1 MKLRL
6 LLLLLT
12 FSFQTKA
19 QTLPDE
25 MRITPDGRMLMIG
38 DQANTGFYNQLI
50 VNRID
55 LTFPSANYWTQL
67 TSNYATKTYI
77 PATLLVDGLSY
88 DSVGVR
94 LRGNTSYQQGGTYKK
109 SFKIELDNWKS
120 GQDHQGYSTI
130 KLNNMAQDPSM
141 MREVFFETQI
151 KRHIPCAKTSFVKL
165 YLNNSNWG
173 LYNNVQQL
181 NKDFLEEWYISNDG
195 TWWRADKP
203 VATGGPG
210 GGASWGDGT
219 AALNY
224 ISTDT
229 TLYKTYYTLKNTTK
243 LQPWDDLLTICN
255 KLNTIPIAQLADS
268 IENYLDL
275 DRTLW
280 YLASEIAWTDDD
292 SYVFKGKMD
301 YYVHY
306 ELESGRITPH
316 EFDGN
321 SSIATSR
328 ATTWSVF
335 YNANNANYPL
345 LNRLLANTDIRQ
357 RYLAHMRTIIA
368 EEFDTAQTNATL
380 NAYKALV
387 DTVVLNDTKKAFT
400 YNQFNTE
407 INVLKSFVNTRKN
420 FLNANTE
427 IQQVAPV
434 ITDAPYYVSGVQYQQ
449 PAAGQVVTIRTTVTS
464 TAGIDNVKLFFSP
477 GIVGRFFKTDMFDDG
492 AHDDL
497 AAGDGIFGGSIPG
510 YAAGTFLR
518 YYIQAASANTAKSVS
533 YFPAGAEHNV
543 FIYTVAPNSSSGGT
557 TVVINELMAQ
567 NLSAVA
573 DNAGE
578 FDDWIELYNTGNAPV
593 DLSGFYLTDN
603 TLNLDKWDI
612 PAGTI
617 IQPGDYLIVWAD
629 EDSSQGPYHA
639 NFKLS
644 GTGEALYLLDTA
656 QTLVDSVSWGQQTVD
671 LAYARRPNGIGS
683 FAIQGQTFAANND
696 NVNIAEIEIPATLSL
711 YPNPATATVTIQS
724 KDVRER
730 PIFIRNMIG
739 QLIQELPYAD
749 FTTADVSTMS
759 DGMYLVQCG
768 NAVKKMVV
776 KH

>member
-1 MKLRL
+1 
-6 LLLLLT
+6 
-12 FSFQTKA
+12 
-19 QTLPDE
+19 

-67 TSNYATKTYI
+67 TSNYVTKTYI

-94 LRGNTSYQQGGTYKK
+94 LRGNTSYQQGGTFKK
-109 SFKIELDNWKS
+109 SFKIELDHWKS

-181 NKDFLEEWYISNDG
+181 NKDFLEEWYMSNDG

-328 ATTWSVF
+328 ATTWGVF

-380 NAYKALV
+380 NSFRALV
-387 DTVVLNDTKKAFT
+387 DTVVVNDPKKAFT
-400 YNQFNTE
+400 YVQFNTE
-407 INVLKSFVNTRKN
+407 FNVLKTFINTRKN
-420 FLNANTE
+420 YLNANAE
-427 IQQVAPV
+427 IQQIAPL

-464 TAGIDNVKLFFSP
+464 TAGINNVKLFFSP

-578 FDDWIELYNTGNAPV
+578 FDDWIELYNTGTAPV

-656 QTLVDSVSWGQQTVD
+656 QSLIDSVSWGQQTVD
-671 LAYARRPNGIGS
+671 LAYARRPNGTGAFS
-683 FAIQGQTFAANND
+683 IQGQTFATNND
-696 NVNIAEIEIPATLSL
+696 NVSIAEIEIPATLSL

-730 PIFIRNMIG
+730 PILIRNMVG

>member
-12 FSFQTKA
+12 FAFQTKA

-67 TSNYATKTYI
+67 TSNYVTKTYI

-94 LRGNTSYQQGGTYKK
+94 LRGNTSYQQGGTFKK
-109 SFKIELDNWKS
+109 SFKIELDHWKS

-181 NKDFLEEWYISNDG
+181 NKDFLEEWYMSNDG

-328 ATTWSVF
+328 ATTWGVF

-380 NAYKALV
+380 NSFRALV
-387 DTVVLNDTKKAFT
+387 DTVVVNDPKKAFT
-400 YNQFNTE
+400 YVQFNTE
-407 INVLKSFVNTRKN
+407 FNVLKTFINTRKN
-420 FLNANTE
+420 YLNANAE
-427 IQQVAPV
+427 IQQIAPL

-464 TAGIDNVKLFFSP
+464 TAGINNVKLFFSP

-578 FDDWIELYNTGNAPV
+578 FDDWIELYNTGTAPV

-656 QTLVDSVSWGQQTVD
+656 QSLIDSVSWGQQTVD
-671 LAYARRPNGIGS
+671 LAYARRPNGTGAFS
-683 FAIQGQTFAANND
+683 IQGQTFATNND
-696 NVNIAEIEIPATLSL
+696 NVSIAEIEIPATLSL

-730 PIFIRNMIG
+730 PILIRNMVG